1 MARSLVSRSRG
12 WLALAGLAA
21 AGVAGACGE
30 QIEGGTA
37 CPILCPPQNVTVLDT
52 VFEAVVLDSSIVGYP
67 PFGTEPTLLLARRGD
82 TLDTR
87 VVIRF
92 DSLLAFYTPI
102 GGAPTPIVE
111 IDSAYLRLI
120 IDRTRSKYTA
130 PVTLEVFNVDTLEPD
145 TVTSLEHGLFR
156 PDRRLGM
163 ATFDTSAIKDTIS
176 VKLDSATVMAAMID
190 RNRLRL
196 GLRATSPDPVM
207 LHVLSREAGAPASIR
222 YDASPDTLE
231 GREFTDPNSSLPAS
245 PVIRPDY
252 ADYVLV
258 ATAPAPPAGPVLTLG
273 GLPGRRVYLGFN
285 IPPRI
290 LDSSTVL
297 RATLLL
303 TQYPIRAID
312 ADREMTLYPQLVT
325 AGADVADI
333 ARAALLLAPAGIGF
347 DTLRVTPGDS
357 GAIDLEIVN
366 AVRTWALPIAPTA
379 RKAIVLR
386 TPEEAIDPRQIAFFS
401 IEAPAAVRPRLRIS
415 FSPRTSFGVP

>member
-1 MARSLVSRSRG
+1 MATSRASRSRG
-12 WLALAGLAA
+12 WLALAGLAI
-21 AGVAGACGE
+21 AGVVAACGE
-30 QIEGGTA
+30 QIESGTA
-37 CPILCPPQNVTVLDT
+37 CPILCPEQNVTVLDT
-52 VFEAVVLDSSIVGYP
+52 VFEAVVLDSSITGFP

-82 TLDTR
+82 TVDTR

-92 DSLLAFYTPI
+92 DSLLAFYTPL
-102 GGAPTPIVE
+102 GGNATPIVE

-120 IDRTRSKYTA
+120 LDRPRSKYTA
-130 PVTLEVFNVDTLEPD
+130 PVTIEVFNVDTLEPD
-145 TVTSLEHGLFR
+145 TVTSLELALFR
-156 PDRRLGM
+156 QDRRIGL

-176 VKLDSATVMAAMID
+176 VKLDSATVMAALVD

-207 LHVLSREAGAPASIR
+207 LHIMSREAGVPASVR

-231 GREFTDPNSSLPAS
+231 GLVHTDPNSSLPAS
-245 PVIRPDY
+245 PVVRADFG
-252 ADYVLV
+252 DYVLV
-258 ATAPAPPAGPVLTLG
+258 ATAPQAPPGPVLTLG
-273 GLPGRRVYLGFN
+273 GLPGRRVYLGFD

-303 TQYPIRAID
+303 TQFPIRAID
-312 ADREMTLYPQLVT
+312 VDLEMSLYPQLVT
-325 AGADVADI
+325 AGADVADL

-357 GAIDLEIVN
+357 GAVDIEIVN
-366 AVRTWALPIAPTA
+366 AVRTWALPIAATA

-386 TPEEAIDPRQIAFFS
+386 TPEEGIDPRQVAFFS
-401 IEAPAAVRPRLRIS
+401 IEAPPAVRPRLRIS